1 MSIPKE
7 PRQMMINMMYLV
19 LTALLALNVS
29 AEILNAFHVVNQG
42 ISNSNT
48 AVDSKNTKSMASFQ
62 KELEIQGAKVQ
73 PFLDKANKVQTIVN
87 TLIKSLEGYK
97 GDIIK
102 ACGGWNDKS
111 GVHHDD
117 GAWTPD
123 KGELEDDRN
132 LDGATRVMIEEG
144 NGEKLKKA
152 IEDARNQILALI
164 DDPAMKKQFE
174 GQLPLKIDAPHPTED
189 NPNPEWVE
197 TNFHMVPT
205 IAAMTL
211 LNKFENDAKNS
222 ESQILDFLLKSINA
236 KDQKFDKMAA
246 KVIAP
251 TSYIMSGTEYKADI
265 FVAAYNSTANP
276 TVIIGGLNANAKKDE
291 NGNYMETKDNPVS
304 GGHNID
310 VVDGMGKFT
319 TIGGGEGEQHYSGA
333 IMITGPDGTPTYYPF
348 ESDYMVA
355 KGSVVI
361 SPDNLNLIY
370 AGIDNPFS
378 ISVPGFAAENIIA
391 TASAGSFSSTG
402 KGKYKINVPQ
412 NQVGKDLTI
421 SVSVKMQDG
430 TTKPIGSQK
439 FVVKRVPDPKSAL
452 NGKTDIES
460 MTTGEIKVTQ
470 GIGAVLVDF
479 YFQGIKF
486 TVTSFQAVYIPKR
499 QDYKTFDNKGATWNS
514 TVKGWIDGCHPGDQ
528 FVFRQIKASGTDG
541 STRTLNQIAI
551 QIK

>member
-42 ISNSNT
+42 ITNSNN
-48 AVDSKNTKSMASFQ
+48 AVDSKNSKSMAAFQ
-62 KELEIQGAKVQ
+62 KELDVQG
-73 PFLDKANKVQTIVN
+73 DKAKPFYDKAVQTKQIVDG
-87 TLIKSLEGYK
+87 LIKTIESYK
-97 GDIIK
+97 DQIVV

-111 GVHHDD
+111 GVHHAE
-117 GAWTPD
+117 GGWSPD

-132 LDGATRVMIEEG
+132 LDGCTLVMIEQG
-144 NGEKLKKA
+144 NGDKLKKA
-152 IEDARNQILALI
+152 IEDARAKLLALI
-164 DDPAMKKQFE
+164 DDPAKKKEFE
-174 GQLPLKIDAPHPTED
+174 NQLPIRIDPPRATED
-189 NPNPEWVE
+189 NPIPEWVE

-211 LNKFENDAKNS
+211 LNKFQNDARNS
-222 ESQILDFLLKSINA
+222 ESQIVDYLLSQINA
-236 KDQKFDKMAA
+236 KDFKFDKMAA

-251 TSYIMSGTEYKADI
+251 TSYIMQGTEYKADI

-276 TVIIGGLNANAKKDE
+276 TVIVGGLNSNATKDE
-291 NGNYMETKDNPVS
+291 NGNYLETKNNPVT
-304 GGHNID
+304 GGNNID
-310 VVDGMGKFT
+310 VVDGMGKYT
-319 TIGGGEGEQHYSGA
+319 TTGGGEGLQHYTGA
-333 IMITGPDGTPTYYPF
+333 VMVMGPDGTPTYYPF
-348 ESDYMVA
+348 ESEYMVA

-378 ISVPGFAAENIIA
+378 ISVPGFAAENIVA
-391 TASAGSFSSTG
+391 TASAGSFSMTG

-412 NQVGKDLTI
+412 SQVGKDLTI

-430 TTKPIGSQK
+430 TTKQIGSQK

-452 NGKTDIES
+452 NGKTDLES

-470 GIGAVLVDF
+470 GIGAILVDF

-499 QDYKTFDNKGATWNS
+499 QDYKTFDNKGNTWNG

-541 STRTLNQIAI
+541 SSRTLNQIAI

>member
-276 TVIIGGLNANAKKDE
+276 TVIIGGLNANAKK
-291 NGNYMETKDNPVS
+291 G
-304 GGHNID
+304 
-310 VVDGMGKFT
+310 
-319 TIGGGEGEQHYSGA
+319 
-333 IMITGPDGTPTYYPF
+333 
-348 ESDYMVA
+348 
-355 KGSVVI
+355 
-361 SPDNLNLIY
+361 
-370 AGIDNPFS
+370 
-378 ISVPGFAAENIIA
+378 
-391 TASAGSFSSTG
+391 
-402 KGKYKINVPQ
+402 
-412 NQVGKDLTI
+412 
-421 SVSVKMQDG
+421 
-430 TTKPIGSQK
+430 
-439 FVVKRVPDPKSAL
+439 
-452 NGKTDIES
+452 
-460 MTTGEIKVTQ
+460 
-470 GIGAVLVDF
+470 
-479 YFQGIKF
+479 
-486 TVTSFQAVYIPKR
+486 
-499 QDYKTFDNKGATWNS
+499 
-514 TVKGWIDGCHPGDQ
+514 
-528 FVFRQIKASGTDG
+528 
-541 STRTLNQIAI
+541 
-551 QIK
+551 